1 MSNVWTDEQREV
13 LSRKQAEL
21 LDLKT
26 RLLPKEEVTPR
37 QPVSQVSQRQKYR
50 SHQRFGFGCLVAY
63 NVMFLLGTTIHACTV
78 PDSASLFLDADH
90 VRPVSG
96 EENAIDSYVVDV
108 PLKEF
113 PFEAQ
118 LHRFDRFEL
127 MSGAAVN
134 LLLLG
139 AIGHA
144 YWKESQLS
152 SEDASD

>member
-21 LDLKT
+21 LELKT
-26 RLLPKEEVTPR
+26 RLLPKEEVAPPE
-37 QPVSQVSQRQKYR
+37 PVAHVSPRQKYR
-50 SHQRFGFGCLVAY
+50 NHQRFGFGCLVAY
-63 NVMFLLGTTIHACTV
+63 NIMFLLGTTVHAFTV
-78 PDSASLFLDADH
+78 PDSATLFLDADQ

-96 EENAIDSYVVDV
+96 EENAIDSYVVEV

-113 PFEAQ
+113 PFEAK
-118 LHRFDRFEL
+118 LHRYDRFEL
-127 MSGAAVN
+127 VSAAVVN

-152 SEDASD
+152 AEDAAD